1 MIHTPDHGQILYPV
15 TVDLSAK
22 SIYDLDI
29 CFQPVYRHFPKPQ
42 LLHPE
47 VFFLYMRHLI
57 SAFEYSSHYGK
68 ALYTRSEERR
78 VGKECRSRW
87 SPYH

>member
-29 CFQPVYRHFPKPQ
+29 CFQPERRHFPIPQ

-47 VFFLYMRHLI
+47 AFFLYMHHLI
-57 SAFEYSSHYGK
+57 SAFEYSLHYGK
-68 ALYTRSEERR
+68 ALYTMH
-78 VGKECRSRW
+78 
-87 SPYH
+87 P